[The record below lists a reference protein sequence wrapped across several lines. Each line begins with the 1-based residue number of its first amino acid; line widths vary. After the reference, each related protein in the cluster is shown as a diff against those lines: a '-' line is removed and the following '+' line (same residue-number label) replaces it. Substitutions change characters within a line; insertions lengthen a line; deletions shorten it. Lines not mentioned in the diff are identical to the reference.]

1 VFVLTRNIFTV
12 SEINREISEALK
24 KHAELWNCWV
34 SGEISNFKDHI
45 PSGHWYFTLKDE
57 LAGIKTVMFR
67 TRTMAAGFKPKN
79 GMKVLIRGNIRLY
92 EKDGNVQLYA
102 EEIYPSGVG
111 ALYLAFEQLKNKLA
125 AEGLFAPEKKRR
137 IPKYPSRIAIITST
151 TGAALRD
158 ILHVAQRRN
167 PRISLLVVP
176 AAVQGEAAPGEIVRA
191 IEQVNRYGDIDL
203 MIVGR
208 GGGSLE
214 ELWAFNTEEVA
225 RAIAASKIPVVSA
238 VGHEID
244 YTIADFAADLRAPT
258 PSAAAELAVPVLAEL
273 QANVAYLEE
282 KLQTRIKAILDQK
295 RHLVAEL
302 MSDRTLAR
310 TTWRLEQSRQEVDM
324 LSMRL
329 QDGMTG
335 FLTGRNGILS
345 LLSAKLDL
353 LSPLNI
359 LGRGYALAYTSTGE
373 VLKETKQVKTGDD
386 LRLRIQDGT
395 IDCRVKKPN
404 PNEVRVVHGQKGK
417 HTGRKL

>member
-1 VFVLTRNIFTV
+1 MPGRWKEVLVLTQNIFTV

-67 TRTMAAGFKPKN
+67 TRTMTAGFKPKN
-79 GMKVLIRGNIRLY
+79 GMKVIIRGNVRLY

-167 PRISLLVVP
+167 PRVSLLVVP
-176 AAVQGEAAPGEIVRA
+176 SAVQGEAAPGEIVRA
-191 IEQVNRYGDIDL
+191 IEQVNSYGDIDL
-203 MIVGR
+203 VIVGR

-225 RAIAASKIPVVSA
+225 RAIAASRIPVVSA

-258 PSAAAELAVPVLAEL
+258 PSAAAELAIPVLAEL

-282 KLQTRIKAILDQK
+282 KLQTRIGTILDQK

-302 MSDRTLAR
+302 MSDRTLAG
-310 TTWRLEQSRQEVDM
+310 TTWRLEQSRQEVDI

-335 FLTGRNGILS
+335 FLTDRNGILS

-353 LSPLNI
+353 LSPLSI

-373 VLKETKQVKTGDD
+373 VLKETKQVQAGDN
-386 LRLRIQDGT
+386 LQLRIKDGK
-395 IDCRVKKPN
+395 IDCQVKTIR
-404 PNEVRVVHGQKGK
+404 EE
-417 HTGRKL
+417 LE